1 MGRNSLAVVVYQLLL
16 RVINVTW
23 CLHLLNRSLLLSWL
37 LGLLVSLLRDLVVRR
52 NNTLNLLL
60 LLLERAESILSK
72 IVDLLVRLWL
82 RHILWLDM
90 CLLVLDWLLLWLL
103 LLLNNLVLL
112 RSRLDG
118 NVFGIWMSSMP
129 RMSMGISW

>member
-1 MGRNSLAVVVYQLLL
+1 MGRNSLAVVIYQLLL
-16 RVINVTW
+16 RVINVTRS
-23 CLHLLNRSLLLSWL
+23 LHLLNRSLLLSWL

-60 LLLERAESILSK
+60 LLLERAETILSK

-90 CLLVLDWLLLWLL
+90 CLLVLDWLLLRLL

-112 RSRLDG
+112 RLRNL
-118 NVFGIWMSSMP
+118 VSSHLVL
-129 RMSMGISW
+129 SLNL